1 MLKVNHNKETKI
13 NHNNTSKLYSIYNIY
28 NNKGYSLEMAQTI
41 NFLKFFLYNCKQ
53 GLSHFLYS
61 MLQFNCR

>member
-41 NFLKFFLYNCKQ
+41 KSVFFHNCN
-53 GLSHFLYS
+53 LV
-61 MLQFNCR
+61 